1 MLENPG
7 EDEKGYT
14 AWFPMDLHPGSVIQ
28 EEGSAEAIPKD
39 KWAEKG
45 IKGGMYRLAFIPL
58 TCREALVYLQVA
70 PVDAE
75 TFRKWL
81 EEKNIPEQFS
91 GVPAI
96 RLQATGNT
104 PWKIRLGPRE
114 PGNDKIFSLPKTDDL
129 AKIRVHSLQYFGS
142 EFIATRIFVTDPDCR
157 DFIKISIFCR
167 GHEGGD
173 GDYALHTGQLSPG
186 HEGHAPVI
194 RGAEA
199 RDGGN
204 PPGGGSPQEVPEAG

>member
-114 PGNDKIFSLPKTDDL
+114 PGEDKIFL
-129 AKIRVHSLQYFGS
+129 
-142 EFIATRIFVTDPDCR
+142 C
-157 DFIKISIFCR
+157 
-167 GHEGGD
+167 
-173 GDYALHTGQLSPG
+173 
-186 HEGHAPVI
+186 
-194 RGAEA
+194 
-199 RDGGN
+199 
-204 PPGGGSPQEVPEAG
+204 

>member
-114 PGNDKIFSLPKTDDL
+114 PGNDKIFSLPETDDL
-129 AKIRVHSLQYFGS
+129 AKSESTLYNILSLSY
-142 EFIATRIFVTDPDCR
+142 RDPD
-157 DFIKISIFCR
+157 
-167 GHEGGD
+167 
-173 GDYALHTGQLSPG
+173 LLS
-186 HEGHAPVI
+186 
-194 RGAEA
+194 
-199 RDGGN
+199 
-204 PPGGGSPQEVPEAG
+204 